1 MIDNRTIQLISNY
14 SDRWWL
20 DSGSLLGLTRDG
32 HFLEQDEDIDIGIVI
47 DSNKCAAFIDELM
60 KLDYKIV
67 IFSLNNCIYKI
78 KAIPRKSATLDS
90 LILDLQIY
98 LKLKN
103 QYICPQI
110 VFKERTDLVG
120 KIFKSIVRAKK
131 GSNSFFSKHFK
142 IFFSKKKQLI
152 KFKSMSKQY
161 NVYFWHINSNFV
173 ESPFKKIMIF
183 QCFSNVDNYLT
194 FRYGDWHHP
203 VKNWNFT
210 IDDKGISIASDDE
223 LKLYE
228 HRKK

>member
-1 MIDNRTIQLISNY
+1 MIDNKTIQLISNY
-14 SDRWWL
+14 SKRWWL

-47 DSNKCAAFIDELM
+47 DSNKCVSFIDDLM

-67 IFSLNNCIYKI
+67 VFSLNNYIYKI
-78 KAIPRKSATLDS
+78 KAIPRKNVASDS
-90 LILDLQIY
+90 LILDLQVY
-98 LKLKN
+98 SKLGN

-110 VFKERTDLVG
+110 VFIEKTNLIG
-120 KIFKSIVRAKK
+120 KIFKSIIRAKK

-161 NVYFWHINSNFV
+161 NVYFWHINSSFV
-173 ESPFKKIMIF
+173 ESPFKKITVF
-183 QCFSNVDNYLT
+183 QCFSDVDKYLS

-210 IDDKGISIASDDE
+210 IDDKGISIASHDE

-228 HRKK
+228 CRKR